1 MADTFSTWLNLQFLE
16 WERQQGR
23 RKSVTAFAHYLNVSQ
38 ASLSEW
44 LDGKYIPSSDSLQKI
59 AAKLGYE
66 VYDALGIQRPF
77 GDDRLAYIIS
87 IWSDLDENEKQT
99 LFDLAK
105 SLPRRSN

>member
-1 MADTFSTWLNLQFLE
+1 MTDTFSTWLNQQFLE

-23 RKSVTAFAHYLNVSQ
+23 RKSVTAFAHYLNVPQ

-44 LDGKYIPSSDSLQKI
+44 MDGKYIPSADSLRKI

-77 GDDRLAYIIS
+77 NDDRLAYIIS
-87 IWSDLDENEKQT
+87 IWSDLDENGKQK

-105 SLPRRSN
+105 SLPKQFN